1 MNPELLAALEALASQ
16 YKTNIVGNVVA
27 FAGDVPEA
35 FAVGDADDA
44 ANKPLPPV
52 EAPAAEE
59 AAPVEAA
66 PVE

>member
-1 MNPELLAALEALASQ
+1 MNPELLAALEALALQ

-44 ANKPLPPV
+44 ANKPV
-52 EAPAAEE
+52 PAVEE
-59 AAPVEAA
+59 AAPAEENTEAA
-66 PVE
+66 AQE